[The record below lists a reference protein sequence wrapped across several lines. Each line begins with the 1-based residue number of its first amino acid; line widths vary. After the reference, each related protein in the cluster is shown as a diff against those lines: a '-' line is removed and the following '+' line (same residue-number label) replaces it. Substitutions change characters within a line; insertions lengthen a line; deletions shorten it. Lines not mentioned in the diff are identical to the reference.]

1 MTDILTVLYFLTG
14 LSLLML
20 IYAYVEDYMA
30 KRDTE
35 KLLKSMLDFEEE
47 LNNFAIKNLAEK
59 NKVQGIKRITKVEP
73 KKVVTKKP
81 KTTTDMIKVNGK
93 TKVVKRDKKGH
104 FVK

>member
-1 MTDILTVLYFLTG
+1 MEKFLILLILLTG
-14 LSLLML
+14 LSFLFMVYGYIEEYLQKQNSERL
-20 IYAYVEDYMA
+20 
-30 KRDTE
+30 R
-35 KLLKSMLDFEEE
+35 KSLLDFEEE

-59 NKVQGIKRITKVEP
+59 NKVQGIKRITKAEP

-104 FVK
+104 FV